1 MKAAVQIQAR
11 LRGKSVRLNP
21 GKKLDTSALP
31 ESEIVPVAPMYHG
44 ETALKEQPAATA
56 PSTPVKKAPPAP
68 MLGDTAAPGS
78 GVGGFLKRSFASL
91 AGVLGSA
98 PAMAASGKESS
109 SAYELFGLATSIM
122 SAWEGADFDTFVALS
137 LPNVVLHLPDM
148 EAEGAQG
155 VWDARHEHTH
165 EGVLSLD
172 TMMAQVDDD
181 GMGATVVCLERIHD
195 TDSSG
200 MAISHAW
207 LRLTFEK
214 AAGGNG
220 NGHGDEA
227 GAGAGAGWKLAQL
240 ERDSIWSGGILGSLA
255 DEAAS
260 DENRLGMGRTLR
272 ACTDVSSLSSVLL
285 TAWVAGDRN
294 RFESVVAPDASVTIR
309 ALDIAASSASA
320 AFDCRDKLLKH
331 GNLISFNSPMVDAE
345 SAPGGTINVLAHAH
359 LFDVSSGSSLG
370 QPTAHLALQLS
381 FAPDRAG
388 EIHLTKL
395 VSDVMWLGEG
405 RMPETEGLSFE
416 APPLNSIYTRALTFI
431 KSWETSGEDGIT
443 SLSTKKVALEVMS
456 GDEVITPET
465 SGIGAL
471 LEYRQGLG
479 ELGMLTVDS
488 VKVTPT
494 SFEAVVH
501 EYGIEINQHGLPR
514 KHESVK
520 LSFEPQR
527 DGSMLVSKVYF
538 DLKYFRKAKRASLTM
553 DQDVNLA
560 AEL

>member
-21 GKKLDTSALP
+21 GKKLDTRAARVGDRAGRAD
-31 ESEIVPVAPMYHG
+31 VPRRDGAQG
-44 ETALKEQPAATA
+44 AAGGNRA
-56 PSTPVKKAPPAP
+56 VDPVKKAPPAP

-220 NGHGDEA
+220 NGHGDAA
-227 GAGAGAGWKLAQL
+227 GEGAGAGWKLAQL

-272 ACTDVSSLSSVLL
+272 ACTDVPRSRRSSSPHGSRA
-285 TAWVAGDRN
+285 TA
-294 RFESVVAPDASVTIR
+294 T
-309 ALDIAASSASA
+309 ASSRWS
-320 AFDCRDKLLKH
+320 R
-331 GNLISFNSPMVDAE
+331 
-345 SAPGGTINVLAHAH
+345 
-359 LFDVSSGSSLG
+359 
-370 QPTAHLALQLS
+370 
-381 FAPDRAG
+381 R
-388 EIHLTKL
+388 
-395 VSDVMWLGEG
+395 
-405 RMPETEGLSFE
+405 
-416 APPLNSIYTRALTFI
+416 TR
-431 KSWETSGEDGIT
+431 
-443 SLSTKKVALEVMS
+443 
-456 GDEVITPET
+456 
-465 SGIGAL
+465 
-471 LEYRQGLG
+471 R
-479 ELGMLTVDS
+479 
-488 VKVTPT
+488 
-494 SFEAVVH
+494 
-501 EYGIEINQHGLPR
+501 
-514 KHESVK
+514 
-520 LSFEPQR
+520 
-527 DGSMLVSKVYF
+527 
-538 DLKYFRKAKRASLTM
+538 
-553 DQDVNLA
+553 
-560 AEL
+560 